1 VLTPQFGTGARTIES
16 EQEKQMGSLK
26 PRIEAGLRR
35 LERKIGIDRE
45 GRTVWVWLLPPGIG
59 LFTAVLVPFMP
70 GLPDAMGLFDRLTLA
85 VFGMF
90 TMTAIASIY
99 LISFDN
105 DHNQQAPVDEPPA
118 RGSDDGPEI
127 PPTPMSPPPPQWLGA
142 IKPATQDQERT
153 EGPRQRRRRKVP
165 VSAGNP
171 R

>member
-1 VLTPQFGTGARTIES
+1 
-16 EQEKQMGSLK
+16 MGSLK

-35 LERKIGIDRE
+35 FEQKIGIDRE

-59 LFTAVLVPFMP
+59 LVTAVLVPFMP
-70 GLPDAMGLFDRLTLA
+70 GLPDSMGLVDRLTLA

-90 TMTAIASIY
+90 TMTTIASIY

-105 DHNQQAPVDEPPA
+105 DHNQQAPIDDPPA
-118 RGSDDGPEI
+118 RGSDNGPEV
-127 PPTPMSPPPPQWLGA
+127 PPSPVSPPPPQWRGA
-142 IKPATQDQERT
+142 LASASEDEAHRDGASK
-153 EGPRQRRRRKVP
+153 RRRRKVP

>member
-1 VLTPQFGTGARTIES
+1 
-16 EQEKQMGSLK
+16 MGSLK
-26 PRIEAGLRR
+26 PRVEAGLRR

-45 GRTVWVWLLPPGIG
+45 GRTVWVWLLPPAIG
-59 LFTAVLVPFMP
+59 LITAVLVPFMP

-105 DHNQQAPVDEPPA
+105 DHNQQAPIDDPPA
-118 RGSDDGPEI
+118 GGSDDGPEV
-127 PPTPMSPPPPQWLGA
+127 PPSPVSPPPPQWLDA
-142 IKPATQDQERT
+142 LASTT
-153 EGPRQRRRRKVP
+153 EDDTGHEGTRRRSPRKTP
-165 VSAGNP
+165 VSAGGP